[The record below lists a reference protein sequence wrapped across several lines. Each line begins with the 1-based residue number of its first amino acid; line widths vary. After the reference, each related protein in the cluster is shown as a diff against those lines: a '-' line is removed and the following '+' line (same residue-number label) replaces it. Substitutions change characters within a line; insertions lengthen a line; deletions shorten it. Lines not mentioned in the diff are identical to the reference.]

1 MSPTRNPESFSMLD
15 NPIPINGGGAPA
27 PDAEPTRIK
36 TKRRGFYVPI
46 TPDGTLDASRIT
58 DPTTF
63 EKLKATLNVAEP
75 AKEEKESSVKINR
88 NVIPL
93 AYNLLESGIQ
103 KVGIIVLKWPKDL
116 ADEMYFSV
124 EKKEA
129 LIEPTAL
136 LIEKYSPAWLISNQE
151 LAMFCMAF
159 TDAVQDMVQNGAARY
174 IAKQQII
181 EKEQPTNGAVVTQ

>member
-1 MSPTRNPESFSMLD
+1 MSPTRNPESFSLQD
-15 NPIPINGGGAPA
+15 NPVPVNSGAPA

-46 TPDGTLDASRIT
+46 TPDGTLDTSRIT
-58 DPTTF
+58 DPTTL
-63 EKLKATLNVAEP
+63 ERLKATLNVTEP

-129 LIEPTAL
+129 LVEPTAI

-174 IAKQQII
+174 IAKQQLVA
-181 EKEQPTNGAVVTQ
+181 KDQPIDGAVVTQ